1 MKQKYRIWKNDK
13 EKQLLIQEY
22 AVLTADTRKQK
33 LPGLEDEDFSLL
45 CEQTYRAEEIKKATS
60 VGRDELILYL
70 RNQHF
75 FPIGPYMELIADVVT
90 SMYAAKGEQRED
102 LVFDDKEVLRG
113 NLPEAESE
121 VITEV
126 EENLNE
132 NGSSDNIDDLIDNDT
147 EIPKSAAG
155 RKNSPDSY
163 DEEKEY

>member
-1 MKQKYRIWKNDK
+1 
-13 EKQLLIQEY
+13 
-22 AVLTADTRKQK
+22 
-33 LPGLEDEDFSLL
+33 
-45 CEQTYRAEEIKKATS
+45 
-60 VGRDELILYL
+60 
-70 RNQHF
+70 
-75 FPIGPYMELIADVVT
+75 MELIADVVT

-132 NGSSDNIDDLIDNDT
+132 NGSSDNIDDLIDSDT